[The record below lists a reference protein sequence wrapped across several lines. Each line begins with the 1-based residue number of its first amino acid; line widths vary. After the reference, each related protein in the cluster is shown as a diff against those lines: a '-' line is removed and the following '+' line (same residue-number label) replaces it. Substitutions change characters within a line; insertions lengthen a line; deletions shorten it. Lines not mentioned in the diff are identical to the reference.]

1 MHTCV
6 HHVLSECT
14 HMSIMCS
21 VNAYISLIHL
31 IWLVGLSNAEP
42 GCMKDYVDISWDGYT
57 EQTNICIISQ
67 MYHLQS
73 HGFLRIILVINYRHY
88 FVTVVCSV
96 TFDPTTALYFI
107 WGTPTPKYSAGFHG
121 ETTKPQVTVG
131 FFFKSL

>member
-1 MHTCV
+1 
-6 HHVLSECT
+6 
-14 HMSIMCS
+14 
-21 VNAYISLIHL
+21 
-31 IWLVGLSNAEP
+31 
-42 GCMKDYVDISWDGYT
+42 MKDYVDISWDGYT